1 MVTELGAYGGV
12 ARRAFKLK
20 DVDVKAG
27 DPVTVEMLEGLSL
40 RHIKS
45 LGGSG
50 FVEFYNQASKV
61 KLSKKEVPDLTSKP
75 RRSNRRGN

>member
-1 MVTELGAYGGV
+1 MMTELGAYGGV

-20 DVDVKAG
+20 DVGVKAG

-50 FVEFYNQASKV
+50 LVEFYNQAPEAKV
-61 KLSKKEVPDLTSKP
+61 SEKEVSDLAPKLKQAKK
-75 RRSNRRGN
+75 RGK